1 MNSAQ
6 KHFLLTIGSV
16 FIGIVITLVC
26 GFAMWEETFGLLH
39 IFGLWFG
46 GAIIAAALMDYMTS
60 LSEYKEV
67 EEYTV

>member
-46 GAIIAAALMDYMTS
+46 GAIIAAALMDYMMS